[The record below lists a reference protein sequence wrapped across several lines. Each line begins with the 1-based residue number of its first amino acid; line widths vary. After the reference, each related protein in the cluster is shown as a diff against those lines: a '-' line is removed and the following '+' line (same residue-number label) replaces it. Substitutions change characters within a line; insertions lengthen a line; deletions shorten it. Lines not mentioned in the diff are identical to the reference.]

1 MQSLSSALIAY
12 GITIV
17 FAMIIAVI
25 IQLLGRGIKLL
36 KLDADET
43 PVDTAVPSANSLKE
57 DEAIAVAVAVARAK
71 QQ

>member
-1 MQSLSSALIAY
+1 MQSLTSALVAY

-17 FAMIIAVI
+17 FAMVIAVI

-36 KLDADET
+36 KLDADEA

-57 DEAIAVAVAVARAK
+57 DEAIAVAIAVARAK
-71 QQ
+71 QS

>member
-1 MQSLSSALIAY
+1 METLKAALIAY

-17 FAMIIAVI
+17 FAMLIAVI

-36 KLDADET
+36 HLDSGEA

-57 DEAIAVAVAVARAK
+57 DEAIAVAIAVARAK
-71 QQ
+71 QS